1 MEMKLND
8 NIILGRQ
15 TKDIYKTNLSTVNFK
30 NAGEISRQVI
40 SDFNVKT
47 PNETTI
53 ATALSGGNQQK
64 FVADLDP
71 RNITPEDLGAYM
83 TGLKQ

>member
-40 SDFNVKT
+40 SILMLK
-47 PNETTI
+47 
-53 ATALSGGNQQK
+53 LQMKQLLQQHYQEVISK
-64 FVADLDP
+64 NL
-71 RNITPEDLGAYM
+71 
-83 TGLKQ
+83 